1 MNYESK
7 LARLGSEN
15 IAADGRFCQQGPIGF
30 HDDPFDA
37 IDLAVDKS
45 GALEMESHS
54 DRISGFVAELDAMV
68 KRACDAARK
77 GAEQADRMEAQRLN
91 DLAALRGQLMAKDE
105 SLLGLELALG
115 HMQRASKKAIDEYQR
130 LHCAQES
137 QIGAQRLEL
146 QQLRSGRDYLTARI
160 DEVQAAA
167 KAAQCEAARI
177 KERWQSEAVEHRL
190 KVAEYEQ
197 WLSEKNLR
205 LETLEKETRTKID
218 ELAFRLRQTEE
229 KLANRDKASEPK
241 GKLSPVEIK
250 SKVKKLD
257 SQRATLNPTRKSQR
271 AS

>member
-1 MNYESK
+1 MSYGSK
-7 LARLGSEN
+7 VVRLGSEDA
-15 IAADGRFCQQGPIGF
+15 AADGRFYQQRPNDF
-30 HDDPFDA
+30 HDYSFDA
-37 IDLAVDKS
+37 TRLAVGKA

-54 DRISGFVAELDAMV
+54 DRISCFVAELDAIV
-68 KRACDAARK
+68 KRACEAARK
-77 GAEQADRMEAQRLN
+77 GAEDADRMEAQRLN
-91 DLAALRGQLMAKDE
+91 ELAALRGQMMEKDE

-115 HMQRASKKAIDEYQR
+115 HMQRASKKAIGEYQR

-205 LETLEKETRTKID
+205 LETLEKEMRTKID
-218 ELAFRLRQTEE
+218 ELTFRLRQTDE
-229 KLANRDKASEPK
+229 KLANRDKSSQPK
-241 GKLSPVEIK
+241 GKLSPVEFK
-250 SKVKKLD
+250 SRVKKLD
-257 SQRATLNPTRKSQR
+257 SPRATLQPTRKTQR

>member
-1 MNYESK
+1 MNYGSK
-7 LARLGSEN
+7 LARLGSEDTE
-15 IAADGRFCQQGPIGF
+15 AVGRCYQQGPNGF

-37 IDLAVDKS
+37 THLAVGKS
-45 GALEMESHS
+45 GPLEMESHS
-54 DRISGFVAELDAMV
+54 DRISCFVAELDAMV
-68 KRACDAARK
+68 KRACEAARK
-77 GAEQADRMEAQRLN
+77 GAEHADRMEAQRLN
-91 DLAALRGQLMAKDE
+91 DLATLRRRLMEKDE

-115 HMQRASKKAIDEYQR
+115 HMHRANKKAIGEYQR

-137 QIGAQRLEL
+137 QIGAQRVEL

-177 KERWQSEAVEHRL
+177 KEQRQSEAVEHRL

-218 ELAFRLRQTEE
+218 ELTFRLRQTEE
-229 KLANRDKASEPK
+229 KLANRDKASQPK

-250 SKVKKLD
+250 SKVKNLD
-257 SQRATLNPTRKSQR
+257 SQRATLSPTRKSQR

>member
-1 MNYESK
+1 MNYGCKDSG
-7 LARLGSEN
+7 LGSED
-15 IAADGRFCQQGPIGF
+15 AAVDGSFYQHGGNGF
-30 HDDPFDA
+30 HDDPDDA
-37 IDLAVDKS
+37 TEATVGES
-45 GALEMESHS
+45 GALTVESHS
-54 DRISGFVAELDAMV
+54 DRISCFVAELDTVM

-77 GAEQADRMEAQRLN
+77 GAEHADRVEARLLHE
-91 DLAALRGQLMAKDE
+91 LASLRGQLMERDK

-115 HMQRASKKAIDEYQR
+115 HMQRAAKNAIGEYQR
-130 LHCAQES
+130 LNCAQES

-205 LETLEKETRTKID
+205 LETLEKETRTKI
-218 ELAFRLRQTEE
+218 
-229 KLANRDKASEPK
+229 
-241 GKLSPVEIK
+241 
-250 SKVKKLD
+250 
-257 SQRATLNPTRKSQR
+257 
-271 AS
+271 